1 MLKLALYI
9 LKLKALNLK
18 KTFYVYLMHPSTS
31 NSTYFYN
38 ISLIKLIYFLKEIFS
53 LITSVS
59 CSLYNYTTVTFSYY
73 IVGETGSFIS
83 VERCS
88 ITDLLFH
95 WYWLWWYDRILKL

>member
-1 MLKLALYI
+1 MHININAI
-9 LKLKALNLK
+9 FF
-18 KTFYVYLMHPSTS
+18 TFCKVLLTPLLI
-31 NSTYFYN
+31 F
-38 ISLIKLIYFLKEIFS
+38 IKLIYFLKEIFS